1 MGREGVNPVDAR
13 GRVVAWLPGA
23 GGTSSERQGEREAT
37 VDHVGADLHL
47 EEGSRMFLFTH
58 ETVVLCPF
66 CGYEG

>member
-13 GRVVAWLPGA
+13 GRGGRAVVAWLPGA
-23 GGTSSERQGEREAT
+23 GGTSSERQGEREAS

-47 EEGSRMFLFTH
+47 EEGSRMFIFTH

-66 CGYEG
+66 

>member
-13 GRVVAWLPGA
+13 GRRAVVAWLPGA

-47 EEGSRMFLFTH
+47 TRMFLITH
-58 ETVVLCPF
+58 KTIMF
-66 CGYEG
+66 RH